1 MADSQTFDFVCAEL
15 ERRTSLNRLE
25 VRGTVRIALKNAG
38 LDGTATA
45 PQMKVVLERVL
56 PAELKTRGV
65 ADPESH
71 CKAVAAGLSAAA
83 RPAEASS
90 ETPEAIFARLARG

>member
-1 MADSQTFDFVCAEL
+1 MADSATFDLACSEL

-38 LDGTATA
+38 LDGSVTPA
-45 PQMKVVLERVL
+45 QMKVVLERVL
-56 PAELKTRGV
+56 PAELKARGV
-65 ADPESH
+65 ADADGH
-71 CKAVAAGLSAAA
+71 CAAVAAKLATNA
-83 RPAEASS
+83 PAEAGS

>member
-1 MADSQTFDFVCAEL
+1 MADSATFDLACSEL

-38 LDGTATA
+38 LDGSVTPA
-45 PQMKVVLERVL
+45 QMKVVLERVL
-56 PAELKTRGV
+56 PAELKARGV
-65 ADPESH
+65 ADADGPGP
-71 CKAVAAGLSAAA
+71 AGAGRRATNA
-83 RPAEASS
+83 PAEAGS

>member
-1 MADSQTFDFVCAEL
+1 MADSQAFDFVCSEL

-38 LDGTATA
+38 FDGTVTA
-45 PQMKVVLERVL
+45 AQMKVVLERVL
-56 PAELKTRGV
+56 PGELQARGI
-65 ADPESH
+65 ADPKSH
-71 CKAVAAGLSAAA
+71 CAAVAAGLSAA
-83 RPAEASS
+83 RPADSGG

>member
-38 LDGTATA
+38 LDGGVT
-45 PQMKVVLERVL
+45 PEQMKVVLERVL
-56 PAELKTRGV
+56 PAELKTRGI
-65 ADPESH
+65 ANPETH
-71 CKAVAAGLSAAA
+71 CAAVAAGLSATA
-83 RPAEASS
+83 RPGEAPA